1 MVKKA
6 VFPVAGLGT
15 RLLPIT
21 KACPKEMLPIVDKPL
36 IHYTVE
42 EAVRSGIETVV
53 FVTAREKAALGN
65 YFDRHFELEHNLEKA
80 GKEEFLREVV
90 SVAEMAEVVYV
101 RQKMPLGL
109 GHAVLKAKN
118 IVGKDPFAVILPDD
132 IIDSEVPCIRQ
143 LLNVYEKFNAPVV
156 ALKRVQDEEVSR
168 YGIIKGR
175 EVEEGLFLIED
186 MVEKPLPEE
195 APSNYAIIGR
205 YVLTP
210 NVFDKLEKT
219 KPGKG
224 GEIQLTDALREM
236 AREAPF
242 YGVVFEGEHFDC
254 GNKLGLLVANVH
266 FALKRK
272 ELKMDFLDYLRT
284 LVL

>member
-1 MVKKA
+1 MIKKA

-15 RLLPIT
+15 RFLPAT
-21 KACPKEMLPIVDKPL
+21 KASPKEMLALVDKPL
-36 IHYTVE
+36 IQYTVE
-42 EAVRSGIETVV
+42 EAVNSGIETVV
-53 FVTAREKAALGN
+53 FVTGRGKRAIEDH
-65 YFDRHFELEHNLEKA
+65 FDRSWELEYKLEKG
-80 GKEEFLREVV
+80 GKEELLKEVKAI
-90 SVAEMAEVVYV
+90 SEMAEFIYV

-109 GHAVLKAKN
+109 GHAVLRAKSA
-118 IVGKDPFAVILPDD
+118 VGNEPFAVILSDD
-132 IIDSEVPCIRQ
+132 IVDSEKPCIGQ
-143 LLNVYEKFNAPVV
+143 LIEVFERFEAPVV
-156 ALKRVQDEEVSR
+156 ALKRVPDEEVSK
-168 YGIIKGR
+168 YGIVKGK

-186 MVEKPLPEE
+186 MVEKPSPEE
-195 APSNYAIIGR
+195 APSNYAIVGR

-219 KPGKG
+219 EPGRG

-254 GNKLGLLVANVH
+254 GDKLGFLKATVH
-266 FALKRK
+266 FALKRA
-272 ELKMDFLDYLRT
+272 EFKMEFLDFLRT